1 MINRRAV
8 REVVLQSL
16 YAYEVGGNP
25 IKEIRAFLME
35 KKLGGDT
42 DALRFAEKLF
52 LLTLEESDELD
63 NIIEKHINNWDIHR
77 LAMLDKLILRIAICE
92 LLHFEEIPTK
102 VTINEAIELAKAF
115 STAKSGRFVNGV
127 VDAAMEQ
134 LKSDGKLVK
143 KGRGLIDLPRKPG
156 SGPNT

>member
-1 MINRRAV
+1 MINRREV

-16 YAYEVGGNP
+16 YAYEVGKNP
-25 IKEIRAFLME
+25 IKEIRSFLME
-35 KKLGGDT
+35 KRLGGDT

-63 NIIEKHINNWDIHR
+63 SIIEKHINNWEIHR

-92 LLHFEEIPTK
+92 LLHFAEIPTK
-102 VTINEAIELAKAF
+102 VTINEAIELAKSY

-134 LKSDGKLVK
+134 LKSEGKLIK
-143 KGRGLIDLPRKPG
+143 TGRGLIDQPPKPDTG
-156 SGPNT
+156 SRS

>member
-25 IKEIRAFLME
+25 IKEIRAFVLE

-63 NIIEKHINNWDIHR
+63 EIIEKHINNWEIHR

-102 VTINEAIELAKAF
+102 VTINEAIELAKTF

-134 LKSDGKLVK
+134 LRMDGKLVK
-143 KGRGLIDLPRKPG
+143 KGRGLMDLPPKPDAG
-156 SGPNT
+156 TSS